1 MRPSNQTSLAA
12 EEAAKR
18 IESDLTRRLF
28 IGGLAGSA
36 SIFATASL
44 ASKLTAENSTAVSAN
59 GITRTTLESYVNGET
74 GEEFRLVLATCPPG
88 VGVPPH
94 RHSAAG
100 HNYVLE
106 GVVESQYAGED
117 LKVLHAG
124 ESFQDHAG
132 IQHTIYRNPDRNS
145 TLRWLTAYTV
155 KKGHPFLIVP

>member
-1 MRPSNQTSLAA
+1 MQSLNKLSLAA

-28 IGGLAGSA
+28 IGGLAASA
-36 SIFATASL
+36 PIFATASL
-44 ASKLTAENSTAVSAN
+44 AGQLAAEKPTATSPS
-59 GITRTTLESYVNGET
+59 GITRTTLESYVNEQT
-74 GEEFRLVLATCPPG
+74 GEEFRLVLASCPPG

-94 RHSAAG
+94 HHSAVG

-106 GVVESQYAGED
+106 GIVETQYAGEE
-117 LKVLHAG
+117 LKILHAG

-145 TLRWLTAYTV
+145 PLRWLTAYTV
-155 KKGHPFLIVP
+155 KKGQPFLIVP

>member
-1 MRPSNQTSLAA
+1 MRSRGKLSLAA

-44 ASKLTAENSTAVSAN
+44 ADQLAAAQPATASPN
-59 GITRTTLESYVNGET
+59 GITRTTLENYVNEQT

-94 RHSAAG
+94 HHTAVG

-106 GVVESQYAGED
+106 GVAESQYTGED
-117 LKVLHAG
+117 LKVLRTG
-124 ESFQDHAG
+124 ETFQDHAN

-145 TLRWLTAYTV
+145 PLRWLTAYTV
-155 KKGHPFLIVP
+155 KKGQPFLIAP